1 MCKNEFKLYNTA
13 AGNLRLFCDMTK
25 AQSMEKRKT
34 ILYVDDDADDREI
47 FSYAFTTI
55 ETGFNLEIAVDAH
68 DALKKLASE
77 EIPAG
82 IYIDMNMPRMNGMEL
97 LKSIKSNPAYAGML
111 AFILSTNSDPIYKER
126 ALRLGAAEVFVKP
139 NSIQGILD
147 QLKFSF
153 TTHFETGSIRMAS

>member
-1 MCKNEFKLYNTA
+1 M
-13 AGNLRLFCDMTK
+13 
-25 AQSMEKRKT
+25 QKRKT
-34 ILYVDDDADDREI
+34 ILYVDDDEDDREI

-55 ETGFNLEIAVDAH
+55 ETGFNLEVAVDAD

-97 LKSIKSNPAYAGML
+97 LKSIKANPDYSGML
-111 AFILSTNSDPIYKER
+111 AFIISTNLDPIYRER
-126 ALRLGAAEVFVKP
+126 ALNLGAAEVFVKP

-147 QLKFSF
+147 QLKSCI
-153 TTHFETGSIRMAS
+153 TTHFETGNIRMAS

>member
-1 MCKNEFKLYNTA
+1 MCKNELKLYNTA
-13 AGNLRLFCDMTK
+13 AGNFRFFCDITK

-97 LKSIKSNPAYAGML
+97 LKSIKSNPDYAGMV
-111 AFILSTNSDPIYKER
+111 AFIISTNSDPIYRER

-147 QLKFSF
+147 QLRSCF
-153 TTHFETGSIRMAS
+153 TTHFEPGNIRMAS